1 MKDIYDL
8 LNYVEVD
15 LEEYDETQLN
25 DLERKKIKK
34 KLQHSIKNK
43 RYNFRRIIKYVAI
56 SLAIL
61 TLIGI
66 ATFKANPTFARTIPL
81 IGTLIKNSYGYNT
94 NEFDKYTSV
103 INKTIEKNGLK
114 VTLDEVV
121 LDDNSLIIASTFKNN
136 EKLPKSSLPATMSL
150 QLFINGKLINVS
162 GGGGGSQFIDDYT
175 YVAVNKLDVH
185 NIKIPN
191 NVNIKIVYENFVIY
205 QKNQKDFKTING
217 PWEFEFNVSKNE
229 IQNKTNT
236 IKINKNLKFKDIDMD
251 IKNITITPISTTI
264 FFDFKRDMPVDSMCD
279 PLYFIITDDKGRYLR
294 YTGGY
299 FLPNKDK
306 INYDN
311 KETPSFLSF
320 SAVPSDS
327 RKLYITP
334 YYDSFNS
341 KPTEPMLYSDDL
353 PIILKQNNES
363 KITISN
369 VQRKNGKIYV
379 DYRAEGIC
387 FGIPGN
393 LLYLYDDNK
402 KELDIEDVG
411 NSRKIDNNKDIITKI
426 FKDRNGGNIYV
437 GTLNMKDVIILK
449 DSKFTIDL
457 KK

>member
-1 MKDIYDL
+1 
-8 LNYVEVD
+8 
-15 LEEYDETQLN
+15 
-25 DLERKKIKK
+25 
-34 KLQHSIKNK
+34 
-43 RYNFRRIIKYVAI
+43 
-56 SLAIL
+56 
-61 TLIGI
+61 
-66 ATFKANPTFARTIPL
+66 
-81 IGTLIKNSYGYNT
+81 
-94 NEFDKYTSV
+94 
-103 INKTIEKNGLK
+103 
-114 VTLDEVV
+114 
-121 LDDNSLIIASTFKNN
+121 
-136 EKLPKSSLPATMSL
+136 MSL

-162 GGGGGSQFIDDYT
+162 SGGGSQFIDDYT
-175 YVAVNKLDVH
+175 YVAVDKLDVS

-191 NVNIKIVYENFVIY
+191 NVNIKIVYQNFVIY
-205 QKNQKDFKTING
+205 QEDQKNFKTING

-264 FFDFKRDMPVDSMCD
+264 FFDFKRDMPADSMCD
-279 PLYFIITDDKGRYLR
+279 PLYFIITDDKGRYLT
-294 YTGGY
+294 YTSGS
-299 FLPNKDK
+299 FNPKRDK

-311 KETPSFLSF
+311 KESPSFLSF
-320 SAVPSDS
+320 SAVPIDS

-334 YYDSFNS
+334 YYDPFNS
-341 KPTEPMLYSDDL
+341 KPTKPILYSGDL

-369 VQRKNGKIYV
+369 IQRKNGKIYV
-379 DYRAEGIC
+379 DYRVEGIC

-402 KELDIEDVG
+402 KELDIEDIG
-411 NSRKIDNNKDIITKI
+411 NSRKIDNNKDIITKV

-437 GTLNMKDVIILK
+437 GTLDMKDVIILK

>member
-15 LEEYDETQLN
+15 LEEYDENQLN
-25 DLERKKIKK
+25 DLERKNIKK
-34 KLQHSIKNK
+34 KLHHDIKNK
-43 RYNFRRIIKYVAI
+43 RYNFRKISKYVAI

-66 ATFKANPTFARTIPL
+66 ATFKVNPTFARTIPL

-121 LDDNSLIIASTFKNN
+121 LDDNNLIIASTFKSN
-136 EKLPKSSLPATMSL
+136 EKLPKSSVPATMSL
-150 QLFINGKLINVS
+150 QLFINGKRINVS
-162 GGGGGSQFIDDYT
+162 GGGGGSKFVDDYT
-175 YVAVNKLDVH
+175 YVAVDKLNVS
-185 NIKIPN
+185 NVKIPN
-191 NVNIKIVYENFVIY
+191 NVSIKIVYENFVIY
-205 QKNQKDFKTING
+205 QEDQKDFKTING

-279 PLYFIITDDKGRYLR
+279 PLYFIITDDKGRYLT
-294 YTGGY
+294 YTSGS
-299 FLPNKDK
+299 FNPKRDK

-320 SAVPSDS
+320 SAVPID
-327 RKLYITP
+327 
-334 YYDSFNS
+334 
-341 KPTEPMLYSDDL
+341 
-353 PIILKQNNES
+353 
-363 KITISN
+363 
-369 VQRKNGKIYV
+369 
-379 DYRAEGIC
+379 
-387 FGIPGN
+387 
-393 LLYLYDDNK
+393 
-402 KELDIEDVG
+402 
-411 NSRKIDNNKDIITKI
+411 SRKIDDNKDIITKV

-437 GTLNMKDVIILK
+437 GTLDMKDVIILK